1 MENLPLD
8 FGLLCGGFFF
18 VITFAIA
25 IYLLV
30 QSSRSKKKAGES
42 QNWPAAPGTITV
54 SEVRESRTTDQ
65 DDNIQV
71 SYYPYVEYTYFAG
84 GQVQTSK
91 MISFGGTQGFNR
103 PQPAQEVLQKYP
115 LNGSVMV
122 YYNPQKPQEAVLEKV
137 AGSGAKTA
145 RTIGIIVLIISLL
158 ILIPLLIGL
167 IRN

>member
-1 MENLPLD
+1 LD

-25 IYLLV
+25 MYLLIH
-30 QSSRSKKKAGES
+30 SSRSKKKAGES
-42 QNWPAAPGTITV
+42 QTGRLLQETITV

-65 DDNIQV
+65 DDNIQSV
-71 SYYPYVEYTYFAG
+71 IFLMWNILFCRWTGANQQNDLFWWHTG
-84 GQVQTSK
+84 NQ
-91 MISFGGTQGFNR
+91 R

-145 RTIGIIVLIISLL
+145 ER
-158 ILIPLLIGL
+158 
-167 IRN
+167 

>member
-1 MENLPLD
+1 MENVPLN

-25 IYLLV
+25 LYLLIHN
-30 QSSRSKKKAGES
+30 SRSKKKAGES

-54 SEVRESRTTDQ
+54 SEVRESRTTDE
-65 DDNIQV
+65 DDNVKID
-71 SYYPYVEYTYFAG
+71 YYPYVEYTYFAG
-84 GQVQTSK
+84 GQAQTSK
-91 MISFGGTQGFNR
+91 LISFGGTRGYSR

-115 LNGSVMV
+115 LHGSVMV

-137 AGSGAKTA
+137 AGSGAKVA
-145 RTIGIIVLIISLL
+145 KTIGIIVLIISLL
-158 ILIPLLIGL
+158 ILIPLIIGL